1 MKLYFHPRSPYSHK
15 TMIAFHE
22 KQVAFTPVLV
32 NLADAAARAELRKL
46 NPLGKVP
53 VLLLDDGWKIPE
65 SSIIVEYLDTHFT
78 TGPRLIPTDP
88 DQGRQTRFHDR
99 LADLYVSEPVTKIFF
114 DSQRDPDGVA
124 AAHRRLDEMFAAF
137 DEHLGKRTWLMG
149 DTFTLADCSL
159 LPGLSYSRTLHPF
172 ERWKNLS
179 AYANRAFERPSF
191 TKMEAELLPY
201 LAGPKAGAA

>member
-1 MKLYFHPRSPYSHK
+1 MKLYFHPRSPYSQK

-22 KQVAFTPVLV
+22 KQVAFTPVMV
-32 NLADAAARAELRKL
+32 NLADAAARAEHRKL

-65 SSIIVEYLDTHFT
+65 SSIIIEYLDTHYT
-78 TGPRLIPTDP
+78 TGPQLIPTDP

-99 LADLYVSEPVTKIFF
+99 LADLYVSEAVTKIFF
-114 DSQRDPDGVA
+114 DSQRDPDGAA

-149 DTFTLADCSL
+149 DTFTLADCAL
-159 LPGLSYSRTLHPF
+159 LPGLRYGRTLHPF

-179 AYANRAFERPSF
+179 AYANRGFERPSF
-191 TKMEAELLPY
+191 VKMEAELLPY
-201 LAGPKAGAA
+201 LAQPKAGAA